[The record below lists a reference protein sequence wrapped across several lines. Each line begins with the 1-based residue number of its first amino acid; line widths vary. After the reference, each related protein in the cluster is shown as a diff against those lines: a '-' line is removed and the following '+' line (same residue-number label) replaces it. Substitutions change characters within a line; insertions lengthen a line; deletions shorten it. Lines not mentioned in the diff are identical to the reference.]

1 MRSNAQNPREVRTGR
16 YRGATFVAS
25 PCHRINRWLSLAPSC
40 TYALV
45 PDAPRFHRRRDVAR
59 AKDLCRD
66 TDRLPTDRTWLPWGA
81 VIERGVDDLPSRH
94 RKIVMENRFPVSP
107 TVSVHRQAERSF
119 QAGGT
124 PVVAEMKARQ
134 ASKIRELSHV
144 LVDAGFLT
152 LDEQSKALGLSRSTT
167 WTILRAS
174 HKGSGLSAAIIKRML
189 LSPQLPPLVRSKI
202 LEYAMDK
209 LAGVYGGS
217 RTQRRRFFARLSIN
231 HVRDAGPEE
240 ISPSWVN

>member
-1 MRSNAQNPREVRTGR
+1 MR
-16 YRGATFVAS
+16 
-25 PCHRINRWLSLAPSC
+25 
-40 TYALV
+40 
-45 PDAPRFHRRRDVAR
+45 
-59 AKDLCRD
+59 
-66 TDRLPTDRTWLPWGA
+66 
-81 VIERGVDDLPSRH
+81 
-94 RKIVMENRFPVSP
+94 
-107 TVSVHRQAERSF
+107 RQAERSF
-119 QAGGT
+119 QANGT

-152 LDEQSKALGLSRSTT
+152 LDEQSKALGLARSTT
-167 WTILRAS
+167 WTILTAS

-240 ISPSWVN
+240 TGPSTGQLVTSSPALGS

>member
-1 MRSNAQNPREVRTGR
+1 VVALGR
-16 YRGATFVAS
+16 GYSG
-25 PCHRINRWLSLAPSC
+25 L
-40 TYALV
+40 
-45 PDAPRFHRRRDVAR
+45 DA
-59 AKDLCRD
+59 K
-66 TDRLPTDRTWLPWGA
+66 PT
-81 VIERGVDDLPSRH
+81 ERGMDDLPSGH
-94 RKIVMENRFPVSP
+94 RKIVMDSNRLPVSP
-107 TVSVHRQAERSF
+107 IVSVRRQAEPSF

-134 ASKIRELSHV
+134 ASKIKELGHA

-152 LDEQSKALGLSRSTT
+152 LDEQSKALGLGRSTT

-189 LSPQLPPLVRSKI
+189 LWPQLPPLARSII
-202 LEYAMDK
+202 LEYTRDK

-217 RTQRRRFFARLSIN
+217 RAQRRRFFARLSIKSVK
-231 HVRDAGPEE
+231 HAEPEE